1 MKCGKRKMRETF
13 ETTLADGRSIYKPM
27 VPRCW
32 FYRMIA
38 SEAFKAGDRVLVT
51 GLARIN
57 PHSGKIEEIKI
68 EKLEVLDELMLGA
81 RDFTAGYDLKQLADM
96 QAVHPLARPDDLAG
110 GWPEDESLD
119 EFIETT
125 YGSRN

>member
-38 SEAFKAGDRVLVT
+38 SEAFKAGDRVRVT

-57 PHSGKIEEIKI
+57 PHSGKIEKKKF
-68 EKLEVLDELMLGA
+68 EKLEVLVELLLGP
-81 RDFTAGYDLKQLADM
+81 RDFRAGYDLKQFANM
-96 QAVHPLARPDDLAG
+96 QAVLPLGRPNILAG
-110 GWPEDESLD
+110 GWPEAECL
-119 EFIETT
+119 
-125 YGSRN
+125 